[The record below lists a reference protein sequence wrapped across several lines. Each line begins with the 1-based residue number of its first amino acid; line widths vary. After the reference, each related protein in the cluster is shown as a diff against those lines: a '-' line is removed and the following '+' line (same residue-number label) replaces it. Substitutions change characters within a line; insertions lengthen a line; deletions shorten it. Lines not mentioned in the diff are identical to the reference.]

1 MQDKDNVKE
10 EEEQPLDSD
19 KIPETSTA
27 EKLEKVLDMKGR
39 PYTAADEYAARLIQ
53 IEFLSSDFYFY
64 IFFEKCVSTTQVS
77 SKRI

>member
-19 KIPETSTA
+19 KLAEVSTA

-39 PYTAADEYAARLIQ
+39 PYTAADEYAARFIQ
-53 IEFLSSDFYFY
+53 LNF
-64 IFFEKCVSTTQVS
+64 
-77 SKRI
+77 